1 MEEYLHCNEFNFWFL
16 YLQDDIETFKTKI
29 PAAHFKFDSDPH
41 LEPLPLPPPQL
52 IPELTAA
59 EESFEE
65 RHWRSIVIGGVWHRI
80 DMKVI
85 APYKKVG

>member
-1 MEEYLHCNEFNFWFL
+1 MRR
-16 YLQDDIETFKTKI
+16 TI
-29 PAAHFKFDSDPH
+29 PANFKFDSDPH
-41 LEPLPLPPPQL
+41 LEPLPQPPPQL
-52 IPELTAA
+52 IPEFSAA

-85 APYKKVG
+85 APYKKVSHLSFILIIFPANFLICRT